1 MGIVTNYLVSLIAKQ
16 VESHRLVLWFD
27 PEKHYEEVTA
37 HLMIPQTTIVRFEG
51 SFFALRH
58 QVEPLINGLEPPRLV
73 VYLPMLESET
83 HHALTELEMLGGN
96 MRPGHPSLS
105 ANTRLSLLARYALK
119 PILGEET
126 ANALEKQVIAGKLTL
141 AELDTLAE
149 KGEGITKGLV
159 SLIFGTS
166 NAQGRTPL
174 TGGRK
179 S

>member
-1 MGIVTNYLVSLIAKQ
+1 MSLPFGSWCHGARRNATGKSCAQVNTSGLRLASSCARGDLHNMGIVTNYLVSLIAKQ

-83 HHALTELEMLGGN
+83 HHALTELEMLGSN

-105 ANTRLSLLARYALK
+105 ANTRL
-119 PILGEET
+119 
-126 ANALEKQVIAGKLTL
+126 
-141 AELDTLAE
+141 
-149 KGEGITKGLV
+149 
-159 SLIFGTS
+159 
-166 NAQGRTPL
+166 
-174 TGGRK
+174 
-179 S
+179 